1 MSNLLVLGG
10 NGRTGIHVLNEAAQR
25 GHRVRALV
33 RNPDTVQAPA
43 GVELIQGTPAG
54 IDDLRKAAQ
63 GTEAV
68 ITTLNNSRASDTPWA
83 KPVSPPMFMTDATRN
98 ALTVMEEEG
107 IRRIVV
113 TSAQGAGD
121 DWTRINPVFRALI
134 KISNVKASYDD
145 HHGVDKLLRTSDV
158 DWTLARAVVLTGKPM
173 SGPVRAAEA
182 GSEKPGTQI
191 NRTDLARFLLD
202 TVEKDTWIR
211 KAPLVWNARG

>member
-1 MSNLLVLGG
+1 MSNLLILGG
-10 NGRTGIHVLNEAAQR
+10 TGRTGIHVLNEAAQR

-43 GVELIQGTPAG
+43 GVELIQGTPAS

-68 ITTLNNSRASDTPWA
+68 ISTLNNSRASDSPWA
-83 KPVSPPMFMTDATRN
+83 KPVSPPLFMTDATRKT
-98 ALTVMEEEG
+98 LTVMKEEG

-145 HHGVDKLLRTSDV
+145 HHGVDQLLRTSDV

-173 SGPVRAAEA
+173 NGPVRAAEA

-202 TVEKDTWIR
+202 TLEEDTWIR